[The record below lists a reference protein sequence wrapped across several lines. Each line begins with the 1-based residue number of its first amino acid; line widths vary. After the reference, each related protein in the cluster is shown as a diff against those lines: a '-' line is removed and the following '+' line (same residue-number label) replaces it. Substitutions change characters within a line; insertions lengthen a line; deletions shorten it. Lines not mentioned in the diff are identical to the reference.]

1 MMIQLP
7 AITLFLSTS
16 LFAVVDF
23 QKEVW
28 PILEQRCVECH
39 MAPYE
44 KNGITKKPKAG
55 LRLDGAAYIMHGSDD
70 GPVVVVDHPSKSSLY
85 QRIILPEDD
94 ADHMP
99 PKGGSLSKEQK
110 ETIRMWIAQGV
121 DFGKWLGAVDGI
133 ENLVRLKKVN
143 QVKQASY
150 LSDYVKLADGVS
162 PVKADT
168 IASVAKQSG
177 LLIRPLGVGSVLL
190 EARTVTESDLIT
202 ATRIQDLKKIQK
214 NIVKLDLRNT
224 AITNKSMEILA
235 SFPRLK
241 NLNLMGT
248 AVSSEGIRTIKKN
261 QKLETLNLVNTNVSD
276 SLIGVLVSMPALRQV
291 HLWRS
296 KFTEE
301 GVSLL
306 RRKKTDLTVSF

>member
-1 MMIQLP
+1 MHCKYL
-7 AITLFLSTS
+7 AIKLFLTTS
-16 LFAVVDF
+16 VFAIVDF

-28 PILEQRCVECH
+28 PILEERCVECH
-39 MAPYE
+39 KAPYE
-44 KNGITKKPKAG
+44 KNGIMKEPKAD

-70 GPVVVVDHPSKSSLY
+70 GPVVIVDHPSKSSLY

-110 ETIRMWIAQGV
+110 EIIRMWIAQGV

-133 ENLVRLKKVN
+133 ENLASRKKVN

-150 LSDYVKLADGVS
+150 LSDYVKLASGVS
-162 PVKADT
+162 PIDADT
-168 IASVAKQSG
+168 LASVAKQSG
-177 LLIRPLGVGSVLL
+177 LLVRPLGVGSVLL

-202 ATRIQDLKKIQK
+202 DARIQDLKEIQK

-224 AITNKSMEILA
+224 GITNKSMGILA

-241 NLNLMGT
+241 SLNLMGT
-248 AVSSEGIRTIKKN
+248 AVSSEGIHIFKKN
-261 QKLETLNLVNTNVSD
+261 QKLETLNLVNTDVSD
-276 SLIGVLVSMPALRQV
+276 SLIGTLVSMPALRQV

-306 RRKKTDLTVSF
+306 RRKNTDLIVSF